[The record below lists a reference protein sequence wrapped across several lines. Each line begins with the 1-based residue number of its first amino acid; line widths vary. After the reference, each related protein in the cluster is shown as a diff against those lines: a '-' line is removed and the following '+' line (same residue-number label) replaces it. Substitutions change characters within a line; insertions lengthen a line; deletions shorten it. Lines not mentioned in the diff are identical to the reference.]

1 MALPDKVD
9 KRTKLITPPFRVSYP
24 HLWVPQKSE
33 DGESD
38 VYSCRMIFEKGTDLS
53 DMKSLAMQI
62 RTQKFGKDGK
72 FKKTFKDGN
81 EEDLKKNPECK
92 DAIIV
97 DARSYNR
104 PITVSKRNPA
114 VKQGAKGWLVPI
126 TDRNEFYPGCYA
138 IAVVTCYPFDHPKG
152 GKGVSFGLSSII
164 KIRNGEPLISMA
176 NPEEDFAEMDTDLFE
191 DDDIDNA
198 ELLDEDDF
206 DL

>member
-1 MALPDKVD
+1 MALPEKVD
-9 KRTKLITPPFRVSYP
+9 KKTKIITPVFRVSYP
-24 HLWVPQKSE
+24 HLWTPQKSE

-38 VYSCRMIFEKGTDLS
+38 VYSVRMIFEPGADLKQ
-53 DMKSLAMQI
+53 MKQLAKKI
-62 RTQKFGKDGK
+62 RDAKFGESGK

-81 EEDLKKNPECK
+81 EEDLKKNPECT

-114 VKQGAKGWLVPI
+114 VKQGQKGWLIPI

-138 IAVVTCYPFDHPKG
+138 VATVTCYTFDKKG
-152 GKGVSFGLSSII
+152 NKGVSFGLSSIT
-164 KIRNGEPLISMA
+164 KVRNGEPLVSIA
-176 NPEEDFAEMDTDLFE
+176 NPEEDFAEMDTELFE

-198 ELLDEDDF
+198 ELLDSDDF